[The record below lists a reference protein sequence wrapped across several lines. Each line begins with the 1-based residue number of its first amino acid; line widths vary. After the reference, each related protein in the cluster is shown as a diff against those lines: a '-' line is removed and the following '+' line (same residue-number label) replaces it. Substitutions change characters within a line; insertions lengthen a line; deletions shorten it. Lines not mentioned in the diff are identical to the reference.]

1 MSLGRRSEMAQMRNG
16 RGQRVGPGIR
26 AKLFTRRPGRP
37 SKNAKKVWI
46 GAQFLFGHPPF
57 SMSMKPGNGVVTT
70 KWIIEKFK
78 NDPEPIVID
87 APALVAYESLMKM
100 MRDNQ

>member
-1 MSLGRRSEMAQMRNG
+1 MATERNG

-26 AKLFTRRPGRP
+26 AKLFTSRPGRP
-37 SKNAKKVWI
+37 RKSAKKVWI

-57 SMSMKPGNGVVTT
+57 SMSMKPGNGTVTT
-70 KWIIEKFK
+70 KWIIKKVE
-78 NDPEPIVID
+78 NDPEPIVINDHAKGAYD
-87 APALVAYESLMKM
+87 ALMTM